1 MDVPDV
7 PDVYMCS
14 ITRDIMKDPYIAQ
27 DGFSYERDAIK
38 KWFLLGRKT
47 SPITNNPLECT
58 QIYPNR
64 ALKMNIQQ
72 YLQEKREERK
82 SQLLDELTHVHSN
95 APMTLDDPLPK
106 YALVNVTDSV
116 VDTISILY
124 AVLLSW
130 KQDVEV
136 CEMTIHA
143 VVKIIDTDD
152 ESHIQHRWQCFD
164 FFTIVMD
171 AMRRFDNVPTFQ
183 SCALRYIQR
192 YSCAN
197 GFLKAVSIQ
206 KFRACDVV
214 VYAMKDHALDKA
226 VQLEGAKAIEMLGLN
241 FPSNILKS
249 GVSKVL
255 LSAATQYYQ
264 DAEMVVT
271 ICRAMLN
278 LTAGTCARVCHGGFC
293 RTLADSMN
301 LFPCDKTLQKMCCL
315 VLGKLCHSKTNCD
328 ASVCDMLIACM
339 HTFSNDV
346 DMMHACCM
354 AVTRLAYWKQY
365 AARLGELGGCETILL
380 SLANA
385 LHENNEIN
393 VTSSLQAIESM
404 TSEDENNRATLAA
417 NAKAKVL
424 VDALAVCFEHR
435 KIVLSSIKSLYYLCL
450 FSASFTTT
458 LEDEWGASFKTIR
471 AMRRHLGEEEI
482 QESAWM
488 LLDIL
493 SEHKSL
499 QSVVMDYTHRL

>member
-7 PDVYMCS
+7 YVCS
-14 ITRDIMKDPYIAQ
+14 ITREIMKDPYIAQ
-27 DGFSYERDAIK
+27 DGFSYEREAIK

-82 SQLLDELTHVHSN
+82 SQLLEELAHVQSN
-95 APMTLDDPLPK
+95 IHMTLDDPLLK
-106 YALVNVTDSV
+106 YSLINVTDSIM
-116 VDTISILY
+116 DTISILY

-152 ESHIQHRWQCFD
+152 ESQIQQRLQSFD

-171 AMRRFDNVPTFQ
+171 AMRRFDHVPAFQ
-183 SCALRYIQR
+183 SCGLRYIQR

-214 VYAMKDHALDKA
+214 VYAMREHAVNKD
-226 VQLEGAKAIEMLGLN
+226 VQLEGARAIEMLGLN
-241 FPSNILKS
+241 FPSNILKA

-255 LSAATQYYQ
+255 VSAAAHYYQ

-293 RTLADSMN
+293 RKLADSMN
-301 LFPCDKTLQKMCCL
+301 LFPHDKTLQKMCCL

-339 HTFSNDV
+339 HTFSNDA
-346 DMMHACCM
+346 DTMHACCM
-354 AVTRLAYWKQY
+354 AVTRLSYWKQY
-365 AARLGELGGCETILL
+365 AARIGELGGCETILCCL
-380 SLANA
+380 SNA
-385 LHENNEIN
+385 MHENNEIN
-393 VTSSLQAIESM
+393 MTSSLQAIESL
-404 TSEDENNRATLAA
+404 TLEDEDNRAILAT
-417 NAKAKVL
+417 NAKAKAI
-424 VDALAVCFEHR
+424 VDALAMCFEHR
-435 KIVLSSIKSLYYLCL
+435 KIVLSSIKSLYHLSL
-450 FSASFTTT
+450 FNASFTTT

-493 SEHKSL
+493 SEQKSL
-499 QSVVMDYTHRL
+499 QSVIMQRL